1 MRIHQDHD
9 HDHHTMLHRHHDAD
23 DGGRGEDAST
33 RPQSRE
39 SCTTRLN
46 VLQLFL
52 RVLNWVPT
60 GSQAASAVG
69 FCWVYHS
76 FLISECE

>member
-9 HDHHTMLHRHHDAD
+9 HDHHTMLHRHHDVD

-39 SCTTRLN
+39 SCPTRLN

-52 RVLNWVPT
+52 RVLNRVLLGPKLQAQWVF
-60 GSQAASAVG
+60 VG
-69 FCWVYHS
+69 FIIVS
-76 FLISECE
+76 